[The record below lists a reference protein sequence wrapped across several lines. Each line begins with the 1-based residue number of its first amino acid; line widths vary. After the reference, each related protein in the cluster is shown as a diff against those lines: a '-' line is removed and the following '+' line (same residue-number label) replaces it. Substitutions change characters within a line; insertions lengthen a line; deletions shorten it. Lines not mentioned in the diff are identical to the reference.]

1 MGIDDKWGSIKV
13 GKNADFVTMDVN
25 FINYT
30 KLDDLRTIHNT
41 KINQAYFG
49 GNQVFPKR
57 T

>member
-1 MGIDDKWGSIKV
+1 MGIDDKCGSIKV

-30 KLDDLRTIHNT
+30 ELDDLRTIHNT
-41 KINQAYFG
+41 KINQVYFE

-57 T
+57 I